1 MTAWHQGERVG
12 RQGALDAL
20 TNVLRSEWYQR
31 GPKRTA
37 SEVLVELNRRANR
50 R

>member
-12 RQGALDAL
+12 RRAALDAL

-31 GPKRTA
+31 GPKRTGA
-37 SEVLVELNRRANR
+37 EVISELNRRANR